1 MAKDITKLRKNTHCI
16 SGSQAYLA
24 CDLGNKNK
32 KESHKILL
40 VSSLLFQDSL
50 EQPAGWGL
58 QFQGLSAALTHP
70 PL

>member
-1 MAKDITKLRKNTHCI
+1 MAKDITKLRKNTRCI

-24 CDLGNKNK
+24 CDLGNK
-32 KESHKILL
+32 KESHRILL

-50 EQPAGWGL
+50 EQSTGWDL